1 MLQGEIKNRRATQ
14 CVQQEYSWLL
24 AALAELR
31 LAHSRQR
38 HAPLL
43 SITRHRRA
51 TVMATIIGHEM
62 DVPRGGR
69 FRAETAHPTKVRGVE
84 AGTPGMGATR
94 LRGTGWK
101 LRTVPRSLKSALTAA
116 DAATFSVT
124 RTDQG
129 GGKRHVAAIHYC
141 LFFAAADGVGR
152 ILPHGSDFFS
162 ASGIFHLS

>member
-1 MLQGEIKNRRATQ
+1 MKWMSPGVDGSGRKLRTLQRSGG
-14 CVQQEYSWLL
+14 W
-24 AALAELR
+24 R
-31 LAHSRQR
+31 LEH
-38 HAPLL
+38 L
-43 SITRHRRA
+43 
-51 TVMATIIGHEM
+51 EW
-62 DVPRGGR
+62 VP
-69 FRAETAHPTKVRGVE
+69 
-84 AGTPGMGATR
+84 TR
-94 LRGTGWK
+94 LHGTGWK

>member
-69 FRAETAHPTKVRGVE
+69 FRAETAHPTKVRGWRLEHLEWVP
-84 AGTPGMGATR
+84 PGYA
-94 LRGTGWK
+94 
-101 LRTVPRSLKSALTAA
+101 V
-116 DAATFSVT
+116 
-124 RTDQG
+124 QG
-129 GGKRHVAAIHYC
+129 GNCAPYRGH
-141 LFFAAADGVGR
+141 
-152 ILPHGSDFFS
+152 
-162 ASGIFHLS
+162 

>member
-43 SITRHRRA
+43 SITRHRQATA

-84 AGTPGMGATR
+84 AGTPGMGAH
-94 LRGTGWK
+94 
-101 LRTVPRSLKSALTAA
+101 P
-116 DAATFSVT
+116 VT
-124 RTDQG
+124 RYRVETAHRTEVTEIRPYCGRRGHFFCDANG
-129 GGKRHVAAIHYC
+129 PGRREAARRGHSLLLVLRRC
-141 LFFAAADGVGR
+141 
-152 ILPHGSDFFS
+152 
-162 ASGIFHLS
+162 

>member
-51 TVMATIIGHEM
+51 TATVMATIIGHGM

-84 AGTPGMGATR
+84 AGTPGMGAHPVTR
-94 LRGTGWK
+94 YRVETAH
-101 LRTVPRSLKSALTAA
+101 RTEVTESALTAA
-116 DAATFSVT
+116 DAATYSVT

-129 GGKRHVAAIHYC
+129 GGKHVGAC
-141 LFFAAADGVGR
+141 LKAHWFQRQLEIVTTVVKMSRLDRV
-152 ILPHGSDFFS
+152 S
-162 ASGIFHLS
+162 